1 MVPLNESWTYP
12 GLHLS
17 EKTNKDL
24 LKQIQKDRRKWFHI
38 SKVELNLAPLME
50 SKMYHAKSLLT

>member
-50 SKMYHAKSLLT
+50 S